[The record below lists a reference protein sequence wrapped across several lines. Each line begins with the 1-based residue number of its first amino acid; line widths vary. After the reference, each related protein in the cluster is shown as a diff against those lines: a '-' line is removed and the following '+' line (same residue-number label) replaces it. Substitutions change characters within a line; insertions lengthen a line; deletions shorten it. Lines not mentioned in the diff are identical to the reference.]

1 MEEKPNYYAIIPSEV
16 RYSTNLKDKA
26 KLLYGEISALCNKE
40 GYCYAN
46 NKYFADLYRVSTRTI
61 TDLISD
67 LLREGFIQVKID
79 YKEGT
84 KQISK
89 RKIYLWKKSSIPL
102 EENFYTPLEE
112 IFQDNNINNNNI
124 NNNKYIVEIL
134 DYLNSKTNS
143 NYKTTTKSTIQK
155 INARFKEGFTL
166 EDFKKVIDKKTDEWM
181 GTELEQYL
189 RPDTLFGTK
198 FESYLN
204 QNIIKKQK
212 QETRYER
219 EKRLLEEMCKDE

>member
-1 MEEKPNYYAIIPSEV
+1 MNNGYSICFNKWALDKNIKSEFRLLVIISSLTAETG
-16 RYSTNLKDKA
+16 YCFASNKYLANIFNET
-26 KLLYGEISALCNKE
+26 EISISNKIKKLE
-40 GYCYAN
+40 KN
-46 NKYFADLYRVSTRTI
+46 NYIEIEYEKRGCEI
-61 TDLISD
+61 TARRIRLKNILID
-67 LLREGFIQVKID
+67 D
-79 YKEGT
+79 YKFF
-84 KQISK
+84 
-89 RKIYLWKKSSIPL
+89 KSTIK
-102 EENFYTPLEE
+102 ENFK
-112 IFQDNNINNNNI
+112 DNNINIKNKN

-166 EDFKKVIDKKTDEWM
+166 EDFKKVIEKKTDEWM

-219 EKRLLEEMCKDE
+219 EQRIMKEWLEKNEED